1 MAERYFVSELIL
13 GCSIITFSA
22 ITIYYFNVALH
33 MISDWD
39 HKINLLK
46 RKGFERYL
54 DQRTTFNDL
63 YIWCRESDGKKI
75 PESLIVTKSY
85 LELKMI
91 IWEELNES

>member
-1 MAERYFVSELIL
+1 MVERYFVSKLIL
-13 GCSIITFSA
+13 GCSIIIFSA
-22 ITIYYFNVALH
+22 IAVYYLIVNIH
-33 MISDWD
+33 MISDWE

-54 DQRTTFNDL
+54 DQRTNFNDL

-85 LELKMI
+85 MELKMI
-91 IWEELNES
+91 IWEELNER